1 MFDISWSKLLVIAI
15 LMLIVIGPKDLIP
28 TLRTL
33 GRMVAKMRQ
42 TAAEFQQ
49 QFTQAMREVELDE
62 VQRELATMNREVAT
76 AIDPAVR
83 ASPTTGSAGSG
94 GGSTVPPPPHEA
106 DRAPTE
112 TIHDQPSSPAPADK
126 RTGES

>member
-1 MFDISWSKLLVIAI
+1 
-15 LMLIVIGPKDLIP
+15 LIP

-62 VQRELATMNREVAT
+62 VQRELATMKREVAT
-76 AIDPAVR
+76 AIDPTAR
-83 ASPTTGSAGSG
+83 ASSTTGSAGSG
-94 GGSTVPPPPHEA
+94 DESTVPPPPQEA
-106 DRAPTE
+106 DRTPTE
-112 TIHDQPSSPAPADK
+112 KIHGQPSSPVPADK

>member
-1 MFDISWSKLLVIAI
+1 VAEGGRRRRLTRAKAHLIASTDHN
-15 LMLIVIGPKDLIP
+15 VTRP
-28 TLRTL
+28 
-33 GRMVAKMRQ
+33 
-42 TAAEFQQ
+42 
-49 QFTQAMREVELDE
+49 TQAMREVELDE